1 MNVVKCDECGA
12 CGPANVGYDVLAGQ
26 GWSLDDGD
34 HLCPA
39 CSEMP
44 NCESC
49 WGRFTHEQLDCDG
62 LCADC
67 RGLDEDELEDED
79 EDLDEDDFDDDFLD
93 DEDDEEL
100 FDEDDDEWGDRSDE

>member
-12 CGPANVGYDVLAGQ
+12 CGPANVGYDVLATQ

-62 LCADC
+62 LCTDC
-67 RGLDEDELEDED
+67 RGLTDDY
-79 EDLDEDDFDDDFLD
+79 EDDGFD
-93 DEDDEEL
+93 DEDDDFEDDEFDDDDL
-100 FDEDDDEWGDRSDE
+100 DDDFMPDEDDDWGDRSDE